1 MAKNS
6 KKEIEKIDRCISDLV
21 YDKQQLKKAYNY
33 YHSIRDPEQFRYLE
47 ENYGIGTPT
56 SVSFTPLVKKHIDVL
71 VGEYLTLDPEV
82 QVTCK
87 DDATISNIMRD
98 KKLKIDKELFD
109 YLQKYL
115 KNSIVNIISG
125 AQEPKND
132 PFVEKEL
139 QKIKQS
145 IEENYVSEY
154 ETAAQNMLKFFRTSR
169 DFDLKNKMSILY
181 TDLLVGGLCYYRTK
195 PSGSKNNLA
204 FEVLNPLDTFI
215 ERNPNEFY
223 LNRSPRAVIR
233 KFMTREQILAE
244 FGSEL
249 SSEAKSKLKKS
260 EPTSRDNGGKF
271 IYVKTGRFDNLVS
284 FPETKGLLG
293 G

>member
-33 YHSIRDPEQFRYLE
+33 YHSKRDPEQFRYLE

-98 KKLKIDKELFD
+98 KKLKIDQELFN

-115 KNSIVNIISG
+115 KNSIINIISG
-125 AQEPKND
+125 EQEPKND

-139 QKIKQS
+139 QKIKQN
-145 IEENYVSEY
+145 IEENFISE
-154 ETAAQNMLKFFRTSR
+154 
-169 DFDLKNKMSILY
+169 
-181 TDLLVGGLCYYRTK
+181 
-195 PSGSKNNLA
+195 
-204 FEVLNPLDTFI
+204 
-215 ERNPNEFY
+215 
-223 LNRSPRAVIR
+223 
-233 KFMTREQILAE
+233 
-244 FGSEL
+244 
-249 SSEAKSKLKKS
+249 
-260 EPTSRDNGGKF
+260 
-271 IYVKTGRFDNLVS
+271 
-284 FPETKGLLG
+284 
-293 G
+293 